1 MRMWLGTFV
10 LASALVSCGCMAAMR
25 NQLSYRVTRQAS
37 TIPDI
42 YYREVLNNLA
52 VIETDASRMPYF
64 SDPQTSRTS
73 IQQTASGS
81 YGLFFDLIS
90 TAPTGVLTLFNHYL
104 PDRQSAT
111 LTATQRNSGEWAA
124 LTANDPDKLFTMRAA
139 YHRVTGVSNA
149 EDEEI
154 LAEFYYRH
162 FEITDDTLA
171 RLRTENPDVFEAV
184 GQKLSKLKGIEYL
197 SAESF
202 EKRLKNDDIIGND
215 DFERYRRI
223 LLKSARMIHEP
234 TEFVSDADTHHLLYI
249 SALKPG
255 WLGVGQ
261 KRDLPK
267 DAAYVG
273 QYGRT
278 YVWVAPANLE
288 ALTRLTLAILD
299 IHTFKSERIGGSRVQ
314 PGILPR

>member
-1 MRMWLGTFV
+1 MLRLPSCIDWCYVFGHELALHAFMRMWLGTFV

-52 VIETDASRMPYF
+52 MIETDASRMPYF
-64 SDPQTSRTS
+64 SDPQTSRTA
-73 IQQTASGS
+73 IQQTASSS

-162 FEITDDTLA
+162 FEITTIPWPGSVQ
-171 RLRTENPDVFEAV
+171 RI
-184 GQKLSKLKGIEYL
+184 QMSSKPLG
-197 SAESF
+197 
-202 EKRLKNDDIIGND
+202 
-215 DFERYRRI
+215 
-223 LLKSARMIHEP
+223 KSCP
-234 TEFVSDADTHHLLYI
+234 
-249 SALKPG
+249 
-255 WLGVGQ
+255 
-261 KRDLPK
+261 
-267 DAAYVG
+267 
-273 QYGRT
+273 
-278 YVWVAPANLE
+278 N
-288 ALTRLTLAILD
+288 
-299 IHTFKSERIGGSRVQ
+299 
-314 PGILPR
+314 